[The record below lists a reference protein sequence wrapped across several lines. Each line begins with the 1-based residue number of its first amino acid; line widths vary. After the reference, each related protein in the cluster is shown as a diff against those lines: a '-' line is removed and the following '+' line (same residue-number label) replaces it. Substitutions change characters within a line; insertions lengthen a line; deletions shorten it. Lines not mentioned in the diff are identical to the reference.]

1 MLEISEITNKKEAIR
16 AISNFFKKVNKNSY
30 EINEGMRI
38 LVDEKGIVSKSECAN
53 IAECVKKYSQ
63 SSWDKKTVYAHLNV
77 GRMVHEFKKRKVPI
91 PVEVSYTAN
100 RTLSNA
106 FNDKDK
112 KEQLALQMQAWKIA
126 NSNKEGKFVQKE
138 DIENAVETIK
148 SNFKNPKVVSI
159 TKGSNIAGKNLKDD
173 NKGNTNRAANQKE
186 AVKSNVS
193 VITDKVKKCPKD
205 LPEET
210 KEILME
216 NLKTSKNNH
225 IEDKLSW
232 DLFTNLID
240 MLDDDY
246 SFEEIIERM
255 KEKLKFVEGLLA
267 SIDDYEDDCDKLESI
282 TDDIYSYG
290 VDVHNGI
297 FPKKVSKR

>member
-1 MLEISEITNKKEAIR
+1 MLEISEIRSKKEAIS

-38 LVDEKGIVSKSECAN
+38 LVDEKNIVSKSECSN

-77 GRMVHEFKKRKVPI
+77 GRMIHEFKAKKVLI
-91 PVEVSYTAN
+91 PLEVSYTAN

-126 NSNKEGKFVQKE
+126 NSKKEGDFVQTE
-138 DIENAVETIK
+138 DIENAIETIK

-159 TKGSNIAGKNLKDD
+159 TKGAGKNLKDD
-173 NKGNTNRAANQKE
+173 NKGNTNRAANKKE
-186 AVKSNVS
+186 AVQSNVS
-193 VITDKVKKCPKD
+193 GITDKVNKYPKD

-210 KEILME
+210 KKILLE
-216 NLKTSKNNH
+216 NLKPSKNDH
-225 IEDKLSW
+225 IEDEFSW
-232 DLFTNLID
+232 NVFTNLID
-240 MLDDDY
+240 MIDDGYYFDP
-246 SFEEIIERM
+246 IIERM
-255 KEKLKFVEGLLA
+255 KQKLKFAESFLA
-267 SIDDYEDDCDKLESI
+267 SLADYENDWDKLLPMI
-282 TDDIYSYG
+282 NDIHSYG
-290 VDVHNGI
+290 MDVHNGI